1 MRNFYLLEREIFR
14 TFVVDNLLTMKN
26 CLDKLSSRGAAALND
41 EELVAVLVA
50 DNQQDDEALASARA
64 VMAECGSIVELSR
77 IDPSRLRMVAGIGRL
92 RASRLKA
99 AIELG
104 RRVSLADGLANERI
118 ASDSDVVRLMEPL
131 LAHLQHEEC
140 WALYLASSGRVIER
154 MRISQGGVQAT
165 VVDCKLI
172 IKRAIEL
179 LASQIV
185 LVHNHPS
192 GSAEP
197 SRQDMELTERVA
209 EASKLFDIR
218 LLDHV
223 IVAHGAHYS
232 FRANGIVK

>member
-1 MRNFYLLEREIFR
+1 ME
-14 TFVVDNLLTMKN
+14 N
-26 CLDKLSSRGAAALND
+26 CLNKLTARGAVALTD
-41 EELVAVLVA
+41 EELIAVLVA
-50 DNQQDDEALASARA
+50 DNQQDDEALSSSKTI
-64 VMAECGSIVELSR
+64 MAECGTMVGLSR

-104 RRVSLADGLANERI
+104 RRVALADGLASETI
-118 ASDSDVVRLMEPL
+118 TSDADVVRIMEPL
-131 LAHLQHEEC
+131 LASLQHEEC
-140 WALYLASSGRVIER
+140 WALYLASSGRVVER
-154 MRISQGGVQAT
+154 LRISQGGVQAT

-179 LASQIV
+179 LATQIV

-197 SRQDMELTERVA
+197 SRQDIELTERVA
-209 EASKLFDIR
+209 EAAKLFDMR

-223 IVAHGAHYS
+223 IIAHGSNFS
-232 FRANGIVK
+232 FRSRSLIK